1 MCKGF
6 PPLPRGGGSSASS
19 HPSVHLSTLI
29 SSVLHLVHP
38 PGPDAWGKRSR
49 ARRPEP
55 CSLTTSTPPAATPG
69 ECGKN
74 RRAARSGGG
83 RGRGRRGTGRIPLL
97 HFPFQGEGHHAPTQH
112 TARRWTP
119 KPGPARRD
127 PPPTRRGEA
136 QAALGKRAALGPHR
150 GGQRTPRARAA
161 LAHTLW
167 QVAPAATAL
176 QTSGG
181 AAAGGSRYPKA
192 PLSDR

>member
-1 MCKGF
+1 M
-6 PPLPRGGGSSASS
+6 
-19 HPSVHLSTLI
+19 
-29 SSVLHLVHP
+29 
-38 PGPDAWGKRSR
+38 
-49 ARRPEP
+49 
-55 CSLTTSTPPAATPG
+55 
-69 ECGKN
+69 
-74 RRAARSGGG
+74 
-83 RGRGRRGTGRIPLL
+83 
-97 HFPFQGEGHHAPTQH
+97 PTQH

-127 PPPTRRGEA
+127 PPPTRRGEV